1 MDHASANAV
10 NSRTACS
17 DQRLP
22 PRMATGF
29 LAACRRCASSAI
41 CAVPGWV
48 WQSTAAFGLSYADTL
63 AAWAKTFLAEW
74 IHIKDMGFDERFKQ
88 LWRFYLAYCEA
99 GFRTGRID
107 VGHFS
112 MIKP

>member
-1 MDHASANAV
+1 MLPSV
-10 NSRTACS
+10 P
-17 DQRLP
+17 RLKLEVA
-22 PRMATGF
+22 RAG
-29 LAACRRCASSAI
+29 L
-41 CAVPGWV
+41 V

>member
-1 MDHASANAV
+1 
-10 NSRTACS
+10 
-17 DQRLP
+17 
-22 PRMATGF
+22 
-29 LAACRRCASSAI
+29 
-41 CAVPGWV
+41 
-48 WQSTAAFGLSYADTL
+48 
-63 AAWAKTFLAEW
+63 
-74 IHIKDMGFDERFKQ
+74 MGFDERFKQ